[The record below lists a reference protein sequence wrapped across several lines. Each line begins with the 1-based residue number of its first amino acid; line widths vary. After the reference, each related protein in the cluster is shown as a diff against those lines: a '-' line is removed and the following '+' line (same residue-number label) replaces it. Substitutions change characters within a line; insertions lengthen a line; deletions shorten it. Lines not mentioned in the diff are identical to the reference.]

1 MRHRLQHANVYLF
14 FNEGPKER
22 QHQVKL
28 SGKGEAELWDAQTGD
43 ISRLTRSQREALFS
57 L

>member
-14 FNEGPKER
+14 FNEGPKES

-43 ISRLTRSQREALFS
+43 SQREALFS